1 MRAEVTAPS
10 VCQNKWERFT
20 GMEIYLLRHGV
31 AEDAHPGASDA
42 ERALT
47 AEGRKKLLEVL
58 RVAKA
63 AGVRP
68 SLILTSPYRRAV
80 ETAEIARFAL
90 GAKSEPLRTRA
101 LQPMAAPE
109 NLWDELRVHKDEP
122 RVLLAGH
129 EPMLSQTAGYLL
141 GVPELNIDFKKG
153 TLVRLDVEQFGP
165 RPSAVLK
172 WMLVPRLAAA
182 TL

>member
-1 MRAEVTAPS
+1 
-10 VCQNKWERFT
+10 
-20 GMEIYLLRHGV
+20 MEIYLLRHGI
-31 AEDAHPGASDA
+31 AEEAPPGSPDA

-47 AEGRKKLLEVL
+47 AEGKKKLVEVL

-80 ETAEIARFAL
+80 ETAEIAKFAL
-90 GAKSEPLRTRA
+90 GFKGRLLRTRA

-109 NLWDELRVHKDEP
+109 DLWEELRVHKDQP
-122 RVLLAGH
+122 QVLLAGH
-129 EPMLSQTAGYLL
+129 EPLLGQAAGHLL
-141 GVPELNIDFKKG
+141 GVTELHIDFKKG
-153 TLVRLDVEQFGP
+153 ALVRLDVEQFDP

-172 WMLVPRLAAA
+172 WMLVPRLATAA
-182 TL
+182 L